1 MKLAETLE
9 TPRAATVRRNSHRK
23 YLYLILAALTLPVLS
38 CGSTPEF
45 TPNTENPTA
54 ANSANSANNSAS
66 ATTASANKIL
76 SVLTVEHEV
85 DVRAQRE
92 GIIQQLRADEGRHV
106 QANEILGLLD
116 SRQVIQELEKARAD
130 LLVAQNNVK
139 YKQAEN
145 QAKEANLKRQ
155 QLLRSSGLSSD
166 ADLEEAQFE
175 AKATGYEVD
184 SWTALVKS
192 SQAQIASLQ
201 IEVEQTQFRAPFA
214 GVVLRRYVRQ
224 GQTVSKDDPC
234 FRVSQLAPLEAHF
247 QVSEMA
253 GPKPVVGAT
262 VNIAPSAS
270 PSHSY
275 QAKVIK
281 VSPTVDP
288 ASDSYDVT
296 AQLTGSDL
304 GNLSPGMA
312 VLIDWPENQSASL
325 PNNATTPPPVK
336 TPPKSAAKH

>member
-1 MKLAETLE
+1 MKAGELVKKI
-9 TPRAATVRRNSHRK
+9 RCFAARHRQWARSRK
-23 YLYLILAALTLPVLS
+23 IYIHLAASMALTAWG
-38 CGSTPEF
+38 CGGAPAF
-45 TPNTENPTA
+45 TPNTQPA
-54 ANSANSANNSAS
+54 SSANSASAIS
-66 ATTASANKIL
+66 SSPAPSTTSYTNKIL

-92 GIIQQLRADEGRHV
+92 GIIQQIHVDEGSHV
-106 QANEILGLLD
+106 QTNEILGSLD
-116 SRQVIQELEKARAD
+116 GRQLSQELEKAQAD
-130 LLVAQNNVK
+130 LFVAQNNVK

-155 QLLRSSGLSSD
+155 QLLRASGLSSD

-175 AKATGYEVD
+175 AKATAYEVD
-184 SWTALVKS
+184 SWTAMVKS
-192 SQAQIASLQ
+192 SQAQMASLK

-214 GVVLRRYVRQ
+214 GVILRRYVRQ

-234 FRVSQLAPLEAHF
+234 FRVSQLSPLQAHF

-262 VNIAPSAS
+262 VSIAPSAS

-275 QAKVIK
+275 EARVIK

-296 AQLTGSDL
+296 AQLTGSNL
-304 GNLSPGMA
+304 SSLSPGMA
-312 VLIDWPENQSASL
+312 ILIDWPEHQAAQQ
-325 PNNATTPPPVK
+325 AT
-336 TPPKSAAKH
+336 AKP